1 MKLQEVYVAAYERNI
16 AKLKHDCISRIYEAH
31 GEDDDFDLEEYN
43 WMDLIEIAEYKAI
56 IDKNFPNP
64 IFSSVFGIALSDN
77 ATSKKDRTKWI
88 SLVEKQIGRKFNGS
102 IVIVELDNDLIF
114 ERKKVLYKKH
124 MTLFKEITKNRK
136 FMIAL
141 ESRDYLNACK
151 AKTDNRPYRR
161 LFSEFF
167 SKELRFHCC
176 SEDKFKRISG
186 QWRNA
191 IKESKYYYDYVRI
204 ILKEYEERYKGLGLD
219 SLDVIYS
226 KYLNNIENKKQSRKM
241 TEIKMELEDLTA
253 TTPKDSLSKDLLSHL
268 SDYEEPKR
276 YRTYADEEG
285 YPGDLE
291 PGGQDS
297 LLDNET
303 SGVER
308 GKTKT
313 LSNGHSILFVK

>member
-1 MKLQEVYVAAYERNI
+1 MERSLILILNAREDNRMPMQDTVFLTLETMDTKELDVY
-16 AKLKHDCISRIYEAH
+16 IS
-31 GEDDDFDLEEYN
+31 
-43 WMDLIEIAEYKAI
+43 
-56 IDKNFPNP
+56 KNFE
-64 IFSSVFGIALSDN
+64 SSHDVREKYADKINHFL
-77 ATSKKDRTKWI
+77 KQHC
-88 SLVEKQIGRKFNGS
+88 SLVERVEKQIGRKFNGS